1 MKKLAMILVII
12 GALNWG
18 AIGAF
23 GVDLLGNIF
32 GGTYEV
38 ISRILYFIVGL
49 AAIYLMMNGIF
60 ENNKIDAG

>member
-1 MKKLAMILVII
+1 MKKIALILVII

-18 AIGAF
+18 AIGVF

-38 ISRILYFIVGL
+38 WSRMIYFAVGIAGLYLSLTFGQLI
-49 AAIYLMMNGIF
+49 
-60 ENNKIDAG
+60 NNNS

>member
-1 MKKLAMILVII
+1 MKKISLILAII

-18 AIGAF
+18 GIAVF

-38 ISRILYFIVGL
+38 FSRMIYFAVGISGLYL
-49 AAIYLMMNGIF
+49 ALTFGQLLT
-60 ENNKIDAG
+60 NNS